1 MFFQNGRIRD
11 KGHIFD
17 IIYSQVAQITY
28 GKSSHEIYTH
38 NHPWLQYMF
47 LQKGKTSSIEERDWD
62 EKCWLLHMAA
72 FQPANY
78 PNIKS

>member
-1 MFFQNGRIRD
+1 MLFQNGRITD

-17 IIYSQVAQITY
+17 IIYTQVAQITY

-38 NHPWLQYMF
+38 NHPRLQYVF
-47 LQKGKTSSIEERDWD
+47 WWKGKTSSGEEKAWD
-62 EKCWLLHMAA
+62 EKCCLAHMAA

-78 PNIKS
+78 